1 MSRAKQPRITIPK
14 EEQPPP
20 IVKPDACLTVKIC
33 KECNGYAFSVFKD
46 TLETVC
52 PCGINRDTITKQL
65 PMTAENLQ
73 TLRNAFHEL
82 VKQ

>member
-1 MSRAKQPRITIPK
+1 MSRAKQPRITITK

-20 IVKPDACLTVKIC
+20 VSKLDACLTVKIC
-33 KECNGYAFSVFKD
+33 VSCNGYAFSVFKD

-52 PCGINRDTITKQL
+52 PCGKNRETITKQL
-65 PMTAENLQ
+65 PMTAENLE

-82 VKQ
+82 IKN